1 MGPLRR
7 GEAQRID
14 VPGPALGL
22 VEVQSI
28 ARGITVADAMVKRAQ
43 VALLLNRPV
52 SPGKHLSLC
61 SGEVADVEEAMQA
74 GLAQAGTTVC
84 DHLLL
89 PQVHD
94 ELIAAFRRPAS
105 LILTEDLSL
114 GILETYSAAATIV
127 GADGACK
134 AAEVHIAEL
143 RLCDGLGGKGFAIFV
158 GEQDMV
164 EAALLAAEALLT
176 PGLFLGRELIPRPH
190 PDMLR
195 TLLPGHGSH
204 G

>member
-1 MGPLRR
+1 MGPLLRR
-7 GEAQRID
+7 EAQRIE

-28 ARGITVADAMVKRAQ
+28 ARGITVADAMVKRAE
-43 VALLLNRPV
+43 VTLLLNRPV

-74 GLAQAGTTVC
+74 GLAQAGTALL

-89 PQVHD
+89 PQVHA
-94 ELIAAFRRPAS
+94 EVIAAFGRAAP
-105 LILTEDLSL
+105 LELFEDLAL

-134 AAEVHIAEL
+134 AAEVTIAEL
-143 RLCDGLGGKGFAIFV
+143 RLCDGLGGKGFAIFF
-158 GEQDMV
+158 GDQDMV
-164 EAALLAAEALLT
+164 EAALLAAEQLLS

-190 PDMLR
+190 KDMLR
-195 TLLPGHGSH
+195 TLLPG
-204 G
+204 

>member
-28 ARGITVADAMVKRAQ
+28 ARGITVADAMVKRAAVQ
-43 VALLLNRPV
+43 LVLNRPV

-61 SGEVADVEEAMQA
+61 SGDVADVEEAMTH
-74 GLAQAGTTVC
+74 GRAQAGTTLC
-84 DHLLL
+84 DQLFL
-89 PQVHD
+89 PQVHA
-94 ELIAAFRRPAS
+94 EVLAALNRPS
-105 LILTEDLSL
+105 PWILTEQLSL
-114 GILETYSAAATIV
+114 GILETYSAASTLLAT
-127 GADGACK
+127 DGACK
-134 AAEVHIAEL
+134 AAEVTVAEL
-143 RLCDGLGGKGFAIFV
+143 RLCDGIGGKAFAIFV

-164 EAALLAAEALLT
+164 EAALSTGEELLS

-190 PDMLR
+190 PDMLAA
-195 TLLPGHGSH
+195 LLRA
-204 G
+204 

>member
-1 MGPLRR
+1 LGPLRR
-7 GEAQRID
+7 GEPQRIE
-14 VPGPALGL
+14 VLGPALGL

-61 SGEVADVEEAMQA
+61 SGEVAEVQEAMEAGLKQA
-74 GLAQAGTTVC
+74 GATLC
-84 DHLLL
+84 DELLL
-89 PQVHD
+89 PQVHA
-94 ELIAAFRRPAS
+94 EVVAAFCRPAPLS
-105 LILTEDLSL
+105 LDENQSL
-114 GILETYSAAATIV
+114 GILETYSAAATII

-134 AAEVHIAEL
+134 AAEVAIAEL

-164 EAALLAAEALLT
+164 DAALLAAEGLLA
-176 PGLFLGRELIPRPH
+176 PGLFLSRELIPRPH

-195 TLLPGHGSH
+195 TLLP
-204 G
+204 

>member
-7 GEAQRID
+7 GEAQRIE

-61 SGEVADVEEAMQA
+61 SGEVAEVEEAMQV
-74 GLAQAGTTVC
+74 GIAQAGTTLC

-94 ELIAAFRRPAS
+94 EVIAALRRIKP
-105 LILTEDLSL
+105 LELREELSL

-127 GADGACK
+127 GTDGACK
-134 AAEVHIAEL
+134 AAEISVCEL
-143 RLCDGLGGKGFAIFV
+143 RLCDGLGGKGYAIFC

-164 EAALLAAEALLT
+164 EAALHAAESVLT
-176 PGLFLGRELIPRPH
+176 PGLFLGKELIPRPH
-190 PDMLR
+190 LDMLR
-195 TLLPGHGSH
+195 TLL
-204 G
+204 

>member
-61 SGEVADVEEAMQA
+61 SGEVADVQEAMKA
-74 GLAQAGTTVC
+74 GRAQAGTTLC
-84 DHLLL
+84 DELLL

-94 ELIAAFRRPAS
+94 EVIAALRRTTPIT
-105 LILTEDLSL
+105 LDEELSL
-114 GILETYSAAATIV
+114 GILETYSAAACIV
-127 GADGACK
+127 GTDGACK
-134 AAEVHIAEL
+134 AAEVTIAEL
-143 RLCDGLGGKGFAIFV
+143 RLCDGLGGKGFAILV

-164 EAALLAAEALLT
+164 EAALAAAETLLT
-176 PGLFLGRELIPRPH
+176 PGLFLGKELIPRPH
-190 PDMLR
+190 GDMLR
-195 TLLPGHGSH
+195 TLLSGQ
-204 G
+204 

>member
-7 GEAQRID
+7 GEAQRIE

-61 SGEVADVEEAMQA
+61 SGEVADVQEAMEAGLQQA
-74 GLAQAGTTVC
+74 GSTLC
-84 DHLLL
+84 DQLLL
-89 PQVHD
+89 TQVHD
-94 ELIAAFRRPAS
+94 ELIAALHRSLRPELS
-105 LILTEDLSL
+105 EDRSL
-114 GILETYSAAATIV
+114 GILECYSAAATIV
-127 GADGACK
+127 GADAACK
-134 AAEVHIAEL
+134 AAEVAIAEI
-143 RLCDGLGGKGFAIFV
+143 RLCDGLGGKGFAIFH

-164 EAALLAAEALLT
+164 EAALAAAEGALT
-176 PGLFLGRELIPRPH
+176 PGLFLGREMIARPH
-190 PDMLR
+190 LDMLR
-195 TLLPGHGSH
+195 SLIPG
-204 G
+204 

>member
-1 MGPLRR
+1 M
-7 GEAQRID
+7 
-14 VPGPALGL
+14 PGPALGL

-61 SGEVADVEEAMQA
+61 SGDVAEVEEAMKA
-74 GLAQAGTTVC
+74 GLDQAATSLC

-89 PQVHD
+89 PQVHT
-94 ELIAAFRRPAS
+94 EVIASFRRTMPLS
-105 LILTEDLSL
+105 LSEDQAL
-114 GILETYSAAATIV
+114 GILETYSAAATIL
-127 GADGACK
+127 GADAACK
-134 AAEVHIAEL
+134 SAEVAIFEL
-143 RLCDGLGGKGFAIFV
+143 RLCDGLGGKGFAVLV

-164 EAALLAAEALLT
+164 EAALLAAEHLLT
-176 PGLFLGRELIPRPH
+176 PGLFFGRELIARPH

-195 TLLPGHGSH
+195 SLLPG
-204 G
+204 

>member
-14 VPGPALGL
+14 VPGPAIGL

-28 ARGITVADAMVKRAQ
+28 ARGITVADAMVKRAE

-61 SGEVADVEEAMQA
+61 SGEVAEVEEALRA
-74 GLAQAGTTVC
+74 GLAQAGTTLC

-89 PQVHD
+89 PQVHA
-94 ELIAAFRRPAS
+94 EVIAAFRRSAPLVLS
-105 LILTEDLSL
+105 ENQSL

-134 AAEVHIAEL
+134 AAEVAIAEL
-143 RLCDGLGGKGFAIFV
+143 RLCDGLGGKGFAVFI

-164 EAALLAAEALLT
+164 EAALLDAERLLS

-195 TLLPGHGSH
+195 TLLPGA
-204 G
+204 

>member
-1 MGPLRR
+1 MGPLLRPS
-7 GEAQRID
+7 AQRIE

-61 SGEVADVEEAMQA
+61 SGEVAEVEEAMQA
-74 GLAQAGTTVC
+74 GLAQAGTTLC

-89 PQVHD
+89 PQVAGEVIAVLRRSEPLALD
-94 ELIAAFRRPAS
+94 E
-105 LILTEDLSL
+105 EQSL

-127 GADGACK
+127 GADAAVK
-134 AAEVHIAEL
+134 AADVA
-143 RLCDGLGGKGFAIFV
+143 
-158 GEQDMV
+158 
-164 EAALLAAEALLT
+164 
-176 PGLFLGRELIPRPH
+176 
-190 PDMLR
+190 
-195 TLLPGHGSH
+195 
-204 G
+204 